1 MPLSFYF
8 DQHVPA
14 AIVHALR
21 LRGVNV
27 LQALAD
33 KHDRA
38 EDEQLLLRATTLG
51 RILFTQDEDLLALA
65 HRYQAENRYFAGVVY
80 AHQIHITIGKC
91 IADLEIISKASS
103 LEEMAN
109 RVEFLPL

>member
-1 MPLSFYF
+1 MALSFYF

-14 AIVHALR
+14 AMAQALR

-27 LQALAD
+27 LQAFAD
-33 KHDRA
+33 GHDRA
-38 EDEQLLLRATTLG
+38 EDERVLLRATALE
-51 RILFTQDEDLLALA
+51 RVLFTQDEDLLALA
-65 HRYQAENRYFAGVVY
+65 HRYQTEERYFAGVVY
-80 AHQIHITIGKC
+80 AHQMHVSIGKC

-103 LEEMAN
+103 AEEMAN

>member
-1 MPLSFYF
+1 MALSFYF

-14 AIVHALR
+14 AIAHALR

-27 LQALAD
+27 LQAFAD
-33 KHDRA
+33 GHDRA
-38 EDEQLLLRATTLG
+38 EDERVLLRATALE
-51 RILFTQDEDLLALA
+51 RVLFTQDEDLLALA
-65 HRYQAENRYFAGVVY
+65 HRYQTEERYFAGVVY
-80 AHQIHITIGKC
+80 AHQMHVSIGKC

-103 LEEMAN
+103 AEEMAN